1 MATKKA
7 QTQEMRK
14 SDFEALAQFR
24 YQLRLFL
31 RFSEDVCQQ
40 NGITALQY
48 QLLLQTK
55 GYPGRQWATLTELAD
70 RLQSKHHGV
79 VALVSRCEKL
89 GLVRRQDS
97 TEDLRQVEVHLTA
110 QGEVYVDR
118 IARLHRQELSSLPD
132 FIAMPVL
139 FPISKTEGKTGP

>member
-1 MATKKA
+1 MH
-7 QTQEMRK
+7 K

-97 TEDLRQVEVHLTA
+97 TADLRQVEVHLTP
-110 QGEVYVDR
+110 QGEAYVDR

-139 FPISKTEGKTGP
+139 FPISKVDDETRL